1 MKTICRSFTLV
12 CLLLYGL
19 VSLSAS
25 LAQSKSSAG
34 VLGPQTVSFSS
45 GTETVHGILYRPH
58 GVGPFPAI
66 VIIHEWW
73 GLNDWVKQ
81 QAQMFAEHGYV
92 TLAVDLYRGKVATDP
107 EMAHELMRALPQDRG
122 VRYLISSV
130 AYLKTLK
137 YVRPD
142 RIGAVGW
149 CMGGGF
155 AFQLA
160 IAEPTLRAVAINYG
174 AVDTDSTQLK
184 KIHAAVLGN
193 FGALDQGITPQ
204 DVQGFAAAMQA
215 IGHPVDVK
223 EYPDAGHAFQ
233 NPNNKSGYRP
243 EDTADTNQRMF
254 AFFART
260 LKGS

>member
-1 MKTICRSFTLV
+1 MKTIFRSFIIFSLFFSLG
-12 CLLLYGL
+12 CLF
-19 VSLSAS
+19 SLI
-25 LAQSKSSAG
+25 AQSKPS
-34 VLGPQTVSFSS
+34 LKLIGPQNVSFSS
-45 GTETVHGILYRPH
+45 DTETVHGVLYHPQ
-58 GVGPFPAI
+58 GIGPFPAI

-73 GLNDWVKQ
+73 GLDDWIKQ

-92 TLAVDLYRGKVATDP
+92 TLAVDLYRGQVANDP

-122 VRYLISSV
+122 VRYLSSGV
-130 AYLKTLK
+130 TYLKTLK

-174 AVDTDSTQLK
+174 AVDTDPAQLK
-184 KIHAAVLGN
+184 KIQAAILGN
-193 FGALDQGITPQ
+193 FGAQDHGITPQ
-204 DVQGFAAAMQA
+204 DVQGFASAMQA
-215 IGHPVDVK
+215 IGHPVNVK

-243 EDTADTNQRMF
+243 EDTADADGRMF
-254 AFFART
+254 AFFTRT